1 MAILR
6 SALFYVGYLSSGML
20 ASILACLI
28 GPFIGLDKR
37 LKLFSLW
44 PRFTNWFLNLTC
56 GIKVNV
62 IGKENLPS
70 GPCVIVSN
78 HQGQWETFSMQ
89 YLFHPLC
96 TLLKRELLFIPLW
109 GWAMKMLHPIGIN
122 RDKPKQAILQT
133 LEEGS
138 ERLKRGMFVL
148 LFPEGTTNSGKK
160 ILNFKSSLFNLFEGN
175 NTLRLQNFSLCYTHV
190 NDMPIDNRTR
200 PQISW
205 YGDMSIV
212 NHLLNFLKLSSIKAT
227 VVLHPVMQLVIAM
240 QSQYLL
246 MLIETQW
253 VYHRLH

>member
-70 GPCVIVSN
+70 RPCVIVSN

-148 LFPEGTTNSGKK
+148 LFPEGTRVKAGRVGKYARSGFELAKRNNVKVLPLCHNSGDCWPAHKFIKK
-160 ILNFKSSLFNLFEGN
+160 SGTINLHIGKPFYVEDSKESAEDV
-175 NTLRLQNFSLCYTHV
+175 R
-190 NDMPIDNRTR
+190 
-200 PQISW
+200 
-205 YGDMSIV
+205 
-212 NHLLNFLKLSSIKAT
+212 
-227 VVLHPVMQLVIAM
+227 
-240 QSQYLL
+240 
-246 MLIETQW
+246 QW
-253 VYHRLH
+253 VEEKLKRA

>member
-70 GPCVIVSN
+70 RPCVIVSN

-148 LFPEGTTNSGKK
+148 LFPEGTRVQAGRVGKYARSGFELAKRNNVKVLPLCHNSGDCWPAHKFIK
-160 ILNFKSSLFNLFEGN
+160 RSGTINLHIGKPFYVEDSKDSAEDV
-175 NTLRLQNFSLCYTHV
+175 R
-190 NDMPIDNRTR
+190 
-200 PQISW
+200 
-205 YGDMSIV
+205 
-212 NHLLNFLKLSSIKAT
+212 
-227 VVLHPVMQLVIAM
+227 
-240 QSQYLL
+240 
-246 MLIETQW
+246 QW
-253 VYHRLH
+253 VEEKLNRA